1 MDFSEVVQKS
11 DILLKK
17 KVCTITLQMFFII
30 LSRELDFFFFKE
42 LDFSDIKHIVG
53 ESYTGDHFC

>member
-17 KVCTITLQMFFII
+17 KVCTIPLQMFFII
-30 LSRELDFFFFKE
+30 LSRELDFFFKE
-42 LDFSDIKHIVG
+42 LDFSDIKHITG